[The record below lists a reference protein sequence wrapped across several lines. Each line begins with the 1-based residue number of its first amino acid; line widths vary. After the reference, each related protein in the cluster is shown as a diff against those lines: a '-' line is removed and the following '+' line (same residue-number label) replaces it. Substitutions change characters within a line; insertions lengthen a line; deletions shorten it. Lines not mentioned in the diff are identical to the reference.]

1 MNGNKPIVLLYHQ
14 ISPKNTKF
22 IENYNINVKPKLF
35 DEHMKII
42 RDNFNPI
49 TFSEWVDAIRN
60 GENISNRILV
70 SFDDGYC
77 DAVNYGGEILNK
89 YDLDGL
95 WFINGGLVNNN
106 KVFWLSQLMYL
117 YDNDYLDSFLKEF
130 NTEFLGLLN
139 HINLNEST
147 PMDIDIW
154 AKQNY
159 SKTLSNSLSDYISNL
174 DWNEEEQA
182 NKNSIYANLSEIKKL
197 SDNFVVGNHT
207 FSHPNFRNLSIED
220 KVNES
225 EKSRRI
231 LEKNINKKVNTFAF
245 PFGQEHL
252 HWCQNDVKILQ
263 NLNYDFI
270 FSVANEFNRVNHDVI
285 HRHEILELDGGEFK
299 SFISDIMEKN

>member
-159 SKTLSNSLSDYISNL
+159 SKTLSNSFV
-174 DWNEEEQA
+174 
-182 NKNSIYANLSEIKKL
+182 NS
-197 SDNFVVGNHT
+197 F
-207 FSHPNFRNLSIED
+207 
-220 KVNES
+220 
-225 EKSRRI
+225 
-231 LEKNINKKVNTFAF
+231 
-245 PFGQEHL
+245 
-252 HWCQNDVKILQ
+252 
-263 NLNYDFI
+263 
-270 FSVANEFNRVNHDVI
+270 
-285 HRHEILELDGGEFK
+285 
-299 SFISDIMEKN
+299 SFILKITHFHTRTLEIYQLRIK

>member
-1 MNGNKPIVLLYHQ
+1 M
-14 ISPKNTKF
+14 
-22 IENYNINVKPKLF
+22 
-35 DEHMKII
+35 
-42 RDNFNPI
+42 
-49 TFSEWVDAIRN
+49 
-60 GENISNRILV
+60 
-70 SFDDGYC
+70 
-77 DAVNYGGEILNK
+77 NYGGEILNK